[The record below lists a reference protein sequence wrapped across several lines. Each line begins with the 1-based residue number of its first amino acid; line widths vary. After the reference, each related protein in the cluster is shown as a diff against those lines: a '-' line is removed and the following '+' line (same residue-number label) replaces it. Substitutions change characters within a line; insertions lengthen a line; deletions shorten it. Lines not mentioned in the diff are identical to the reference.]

1 MINLLYNNSYFII
14 LIPIGLL
21 VTYYLLK
28 YPEISLAI
36 FINAY
41 VIKGGINIGY
51 FNLTAIL
58 LIITVTGFIFKKFS
72 KKEGINF
79 KLQLSDKYLIF
90 FVAVLAIGCIYS
102 LNRNE
107 GIIKTLRFIVIVFIP
122 YLLARIFIVKEDQIK
137 LFLRSISIIT
147 LVISFLLITISI
159 FGKYTGG
166 RMGFLKANPIPVS
179 VLLIVG
185 LVIFTIGI
193 TQNIFNEWKYGK
205 LFCAIAIIPLL
216 YSIFLVSSRGPL
228 ISAIV
233 GLIFCVLILFKSKI
247 KNRNSTIIVIIS
259 LILILVLISCYDIIY
274 SNLFISK
281 VIPDVK
287 RVIPNVKYFSLM
299 NAKNMSVNI
308 RLKLYSSAWQLIKQ
322 KPLFGL
328 GTGGFQTGGRQ
339 YPHNIF
345 LEIAVE
351 NGLLGLVIF
360 LYFLFTVCQRGYQ
373 FLNKNIINNYKQAK
387 IIGLIVLV
395 VGISLFIERQF
406 SFRLDMHKDLFVFF
420 GLIINLPSLNH
431 SYKMKDISGEL
442 INDKI

>member
-1 MINLLYNNSYFII
+1 MINIFYQYYIL
-14 LIPIGLL
+14 LIPSSLFAIFF
-21 VTYYLLK
+21 LLK
-28 YPEISLAI
+28 YPEVSFAL

-79 KLQLSDKYLIF
+79 KLQLSDKCLIF

-107 GIIKTLRFIVIVFIP
+107 GIIKTLRYIVIVFVP
-122 YLLARIFIVKEDQIK
+122 YLLARIFIIKGDQIK
-137 LFLRSISIIT
+137 LFLRSISIIA

-166 RMGFLKANPIPVS
+166 RMGFLQANPIPVS
-179 VLLIVG
+179 VLLVVG
-185 LVIFTIGI
+185 LVIFSIGI

-233 GLIFCVLILFKSKI
+233 GLIFCVLILFKAKI
-247 KNRNSTIIVIIS
+247 KNRNITIIVIIS
-259 LILILVLISCYDIIY
+259 LILVLVLISCYDIICP
-274 SNLFISK
+274 NLFIK
-281 VIPDVK
+281 K
-287 RVIPNVKYFSLM
+287 VIPNVERFSLRD
-299 NAKNMSVNI
+299 AKNISVNI
-308 RLKLYSSAWQLIKQ
+308 RLKLYSKAWQLFKQ

-328 GTGGFQTGGRQ
+328 GTGGFRLEGHQ
-339 YPHNIF
+339 YPYNIF

-351 NGLLGLVIF
+351 NGLLGLIVF
-360 LYFLFTVCQRGYQ
+360 LCFLFAIYKRGYLS
-373 FLNKNIINNYKQAK
+373 FNENFVNNDKQIK
-387 IIGLIVLV
+387 IIGLIILV
-395 VGISLFIERQF
+395 VGISLFTERQF
-406 SFRLDMHKDLFVFF
+406 SFGLDMHKDLFVFF
-420 GLIINLPSLNH
+420 GLIVNLP
-431 SYKMKDISGEL
+431 L
-442 INDKI
+442 IDWLGVGSK

>member
-1 MINLLYNNSYFII
+1 MVNILLKYYIFLIPVVLLLLYF
-14 LIPIGLL
+14 
-21 VTYYLLK
+21 LLK
-28 YPEISLAI
+28 YPEISLAL

-58 LIITVTGFIFKKFS
+58 LIITVAGFILKQLFNKDKNT
-72 KKEGINF
+72 INLNF
-79 KLQLSDKYLIF
+79 KLESSDKYLLF

-122 YLLARIFIVKEDQIK
+122 YLLARIFIVKGDQIK
-137 LFLRSISIIT
+137 LFLRSISIIA

-166 RMGFLKANPIPVS
+166 RMGFLQANPIPVS

-185 LVIFTIGI
+185 LVIFSIGI
-193 TQNIFNEWKYGK
+193 TQNIFNERKYGK

-233 GLIFCVLILFKSKI
+233 GLIFCVLILFKAKI
-247 KNRNSTIIVIIS
+247 KNRNTTIIVIIS
-259 LILILVLISCYDIIY
+259 LILVLVLISCYDIIC
-274 SNLFISK
+274 SNLFIK
-281 VIPDVK
+281 K
-287 RVIPNVKYFSLM
+287 VIPNVEYFSLK
-299 NAKNMSVNI
+299 NAKNISVNI
-308 RLKLYSSAWQLIKQ
+308 RLKVYSTAWQLFKQ

-328 GTGGFQTGGRQ
+328 GTGGFGTSGEQ

-360 LYFLFTVCQRGYQ
+360 LCFLFTVCQRGYQ
-373 FLNKNIINNYKQAK
+373 FLSKNIIKNNKQAK

>member
-1 MINLLYNNSYFII
+1 MSLEPKTLS
-14 LIPIGLL
+14 LL
-21 VTYYLLK
+21 VPIVIITLYYLLK
-28 YPEISLAI
+28 YPEISLAL

-41 VIKGGINIGY
+41 VINGGVNFGY

-58 LIITVTGFIFKKFS
+58 LIITVIGFIFKKLS
-72 KKEGINF
+72 KKEDINF
-79 KLQLSDKYLIF
+79 KLQPSDKYLIF

-107 GIIKTLRFIVIVFIP
+107 GIIKTLRFIVIVFVP
-122 YLLARIFIVKEDQIK
+122 YLLARIFIVKGDQIK
-137 LFLRSISIIT
+137 LFLRSISIIA

-166 RMGFLKANPIPVS
+166 RMGFLQANPIPVS

-185 LVIFTIGI
+185 LIIFTIGI
-193 TQNIFNEWKYGK
+193 TQNIFDKWKYGK
-205 LFCAIAIIPLL
+205 LFCVIAIIPLF

-233 GLIFCVLILFKSKI
+233 GLIFCILLLFKANI
-247 KNRNSTIIVIIS
+247 KNRNTTIIVIIS
-259 LILILVLISCYDIIY
+259 LILVLVLISCYDIIC
-274 SNLFISK
+274 SNLFTSK
-281 VIPDVK
+281 IIPNIK
-287 RVIPNVKYFSLM
+287 RVIPNVKYFSLI
-299 NAKNMSVNI
+299 NARNVSVNI
-308 RLKLYSSAWQLIKQ
+308 RLMHYSTAWQLFKQ

-328 GTGGFQTGGRQ
+328 GTSGFGTGGGQ

-360 LYFLFTVCQRGYQ
+360 LCFLFTVCQRGYQ
-373 FLNKNIINNYKQAK
+373 FLNKNIIKNNKQAK
-387 IIGLIVLV
+387 IISLIVLV

-420 GLIINLPSLNH
+420 GLIVNLPLLNR
-431 SYKMKDISGEL
+431 SYKMRDISGEL

>member
-14 LIPIGLL
+14 LISIGLL

-28 YPEISLAI
+28 YPEISLAL

-79 KLQLSDKYLIF
+79 KLQLSDKCLIF

-107 GIIKTLRFIVIVFIP
+107 GIIKTLRSIVIVFVP
-122 YLLARIFIVKEDQIK
+122 YLLARIFIIKGDQIK
-137 LFLRSISIIT
+137 LFLRSISIIA

-159 FGKYTGG
+159 FGNYTGG
-166 RMGFLKANPIPVS
+166 RMSFLQASPIPVS
-179 VLLIVG
+179 VLFIVG

-193 TQNIFNEWKYGK
+193 THNIFNEWKYGK
-205 LFCAIAIIPLL
+205 LFCTIAIIPLL
-216 YSIFLVSSRGPL
+216 YSIFLVASRGPL

-233 GLIFCVLILFKSKI
+233 GLIFCVLILFKTKI
-247 KNRNSTIIVIIS
+247 KNRNSTTIVIIS
-259 LILILVLISCYDIIY
+259 LILVLVLISCYDIIY
-274 SNLFISK
+274 SNPFISK
-281 VIPDVK
+281 FVPDVK
-287 RVIPNVKYFSLM
+287 RFIPNVKYFSLM
-299 NAKNMSVNI
+299 NAKNISVNI
-308 RLKLYSSAWQLIKQ
+308 RLKHYSDAWQLFKQ
-322 KPLFGL
+322 KPLFGM
-328 GTGGFQTGGRQ
+328 GTGGFPGG

-345 LEIAVE
+345 LEIAAE
-351 NGLLGLVIF
+351 NGLLGLIIF
-360 LYFLFTVCQRGYQ
+360 FSFLFAICQKGYQ
-373 FLNKNIINNYKQAK
+373 FLNENFVNNDKQIK
-387 IIGLIVLV
+387 IIGLIILV
-395 VGISLFIERQF
+395 VGISLFTVRQF
-406 SFRLDMHKDLFVFF
+406 SFGLDMHKDLFVFF

-431 SYKMKDISGEL
+431 SYRMKDISGEL

>member
-1 MINLLYNNSYFII
+1 MINIFYQYYII
-14 LIPIGLL
+14 LIPSSLFAIFF
-21 VTYYLLK
+21 LLK
-28 YPEISLAI
+28 YPEVSFAL

-58 LIITVTGFIFKKFS
+58 LIITVIGFIFKKFS

-79 KLQLSDKYLIF
+79 KLQPSDKYLIF

-107 GIIKTLRFIVIVFIP
+107 GIIKTLRFIVIVFVP
-122 YLLARIFIVKEDQIK
+122 YLLARIFIVKGDQIK
-137 LFLRSISIIT
+137 LFLRSISIIA

-166 RMGFLKANPIPVS
+166 RMSFLQASPIPVS
-179 VLLIVG
+179 VLFIVG

-233 GLIFCVLILFKSKI
+233 GLIFCVLILFKAKI
-247 KNRNSTIIVIIS
+247 KNRNTTIIVIIS
-259 LILILVLISCYDIIY
+259 LILVLVLISCYDIIC
-274 SNLFISK
+274 SNLFIK
-281 VIPDVK
+281 KI
-287 RVIPNVKYFSLM
+287 IPNVERFSLKG
-299 NAKNMSVNI
+299 AKNISVNI
-308 RLKLYSSAWQLIKQ
+308 RLKLYSTAWQLFKQ

-328 GTGGFQTGGRQ
+328 GTGGFVLGECR
-339 YPHNIF
+339 YPYNIF

-360 LYFLFTVCQRGYQ
+360 LGFLFVICQRGYQ
-373 FLNKNIINNYKQAK
+373 FLNESIIKINKQAK
-387 IIGLIVLV
+387 IMGLIILV
-395 VGISLFIERQF
+395 VGLSLFIERQF
-406 SFRLDMHKDLFVFF
+406 SFGLDMHKDLFVFF
-420 GLIINLPSLNH
+420 GLIVNLP
-431 SYKMKDISGEL
+431 L
-442 INDKI
+442 IDWLGVRSK

>member
-1 MINLLYNNSYFII
+1 MVNLLYNNSYFII

-21 VTYYLLK
+21 ATYFLLK
-28 YPEISLAI
+28 YPEISLAL

-79 KLQLSDKYLIF
+79 KLLPSDKYLIF

-102 LNRNE
+102 INRNE
-107 GIIKTLRFIVIVFIP
+107 GIIKTLRFIVIVFVP
-122 YLLARIFIVKEDQIK
+122 YLFARIFIVKGDQIK
-137 LFLRSISIIT
+137 LFLRSISIIA
-147 LVISFLLITISI
+147 LLISFLLITISI

-166 RMGFLKANPIPVS
+166 RMRFLQANPIPVS

-185 LVIFTIGI
+185 LIIFTIGI
-193 TQNIFNEWKYGK
+193 TQSIFNEWKYGK

-233 GLIFCVLILFKSKI
+233 GLIFCILLLFKANI
-247 KNRNSTIIVIIS
+247 KNRNTTIIVIIS
-259 LILILVLISCYDIIY
+259 LILVLVLISCYDIIC
-274 SNLFISK
+274 SNLFIK
-281 VIPDVK
+281 QVIPDIK
-287 RVIPNVKYFSLM
+287 KVIPNVKYFSLK
-299 NAKNMSVNI
+299 NAKNISVNI
-308 RLKLYSSAWQLIKQ
+308 RLKLYSTAWQLFKQ
-322 KPLFGL
+322 KTLFGL
-328 GTGGFQTGGRQ
+328 GTGGLGTGEGQ
-339 YPHNIF
+339 YSHNIF

-360 LYFLFTVCQRGYQ
+360 LCFLFTVCQRGYQ
-373 FLNKNIINNYKQAK
+373 FLNENFIKISKQTK
-387 IIGLIVLV
+387 IMGLIILV

-420 GLIINLPSLNH
+420 GLIVNLP
-431 SYKMKDISGEL
+431 L
-442 INDKI
+442 IDWLGVRSK